1 MSRKPKKGYF
11 VRGQFVAEGSE
22 LDIQLKAELKGTPD
36 ASRTDLKRESD
47 ELQDLGKELL
57 TLRAD
62 LFDAVGL
69 PDKLVEALAEAKRI
83 TNFEGKRRQMQYV
96 GKLMRKL
103 EPELV
108 QAARQA
114 LEEQHKGSATEKLQ
128 LHLAEQWRDRLIA
141 DDDTLAAWMAEH
153 PTTDTQQLRAL
164 IRQARKDA
172 PPTDKAA
179 VSQGLAPR
187 KGRAYRELF
196 QLVREHLG
204 GTGNEESSDANDKAD
219 KDGGDSDD

>member
-47 ELQDLGKELL
+47 ALQDLGKELL
-57 TLRAD
+57 TLRSD

-69 PDKLVEALAEAKRI
+69 PDKLVEAIVEAKRI

-103 EPELV
+103 DPEIV
-108 QAARQA
+108 EAARTA
-114 LEEQHKGSATEKLQ
+114 LEALSKGYSAGFAAGLEND
-128 LHLAEQWRDRLIA
+128 ARLFGEVTA
-141 DDDTLAAWMAEH
+141 SPSGQYWVDKFLLKDPQQSAVMTL
-153 PTTDTQQLRAL
+153 L
-164 IRQARKDA
+164 
-172 PPTDKAA
+172 PPK
-179 VSQGLAPR
+179 
-187 KGRAYRELF
+187 
-196 QLVREHLG
+196 
-204 GTGNEESSDANDKAD
+204 
-219 KDGGDSDD
+219 

>member
-22 LDIQLKAELKGTPD
+22 LDIQLKAELKGTHD

-47 ELQDLGKELL
+47 ALQDLGKELL
-57 TLRAD
+57 TLRSD

-69 PDKLVEALAEAKRI
+69 PDKLVEAIVEAKRI

-103 EPELV
+103 DPEIV
-108 QAARQA
+108 EAARTA
-114 LEEQHKGSATEKLQ
+114 LEEQHKGSAAEKLR

-141 DDDTLAAWMAEH
+141 DDATLPQWMDEY
-153 PTTDTQQLRAL
+153 PNTDTQQLRAL

-172 PPTDKAA
+172 PPVDKAA

-204 GTGNEESSDANDKAD
+204 GTGLEREEESNSDE
-219 KDGGDSDD
+219 DSDD